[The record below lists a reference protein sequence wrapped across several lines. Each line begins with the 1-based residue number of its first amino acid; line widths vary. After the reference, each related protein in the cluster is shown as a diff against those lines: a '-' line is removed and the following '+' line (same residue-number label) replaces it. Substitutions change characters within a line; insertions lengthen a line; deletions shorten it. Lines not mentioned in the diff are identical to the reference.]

1 MRVLIQMLQHPVT
14 IVASIF
20 LGVLLGQ
27 YFPGFSLSLTP
38 VADVYI
44 SLLKMVALPLMISA
58 VIFSV
63 SRLLGDGDAPVLMRR
78 FLLMFV
84 LVMPFAMVVSFATS
98 LILTPGKDISP
109 KSQVALGALI
119 DTGEIGDGASIELY
133 IDRAAEDERE
143 LGSLLTSIVPDN
155 IFASLSNGDALPV
168 LIFALIFGA
177 SLGSVS
183 ARLKGTLTAV
193 LESVYRSCLLMTSWL
208 VVPLPIALVASLS
221 SQLATSGI
229 EPLLLMGEFL
239 VALTISS
246 VAILVIATLVIWE
259 RSGASPAVVVD
270 ALKLPF
276 AVALAT
282 RNSIA
287 SMPPMM
293 EALEKLRF
301 PKLQVELMVPLSIS
315 LARIGPTMFYVT
327 ATLFIAEL
335 YGRDLAVADLLLVAF
350 ACFLAGMASAGATGV
365 VALSMVSISC
375 GYLQLPF
382 EAVLVLFIAVDV
394 ISDTL
399 RTLVLVIGNM
409 AFSTLVCPRPLRI

>member
-1 MRVLIQMLQHPVT
+1 MSFLIQTLKHPAT
-14 IVASIF
+14 IVASIALGIF
-20 LGVLLGQ
+20 LGQ
-27 YFPGFSLSLTP
+27 QFPSFSLSLSP
-38 VADVYI
+38 IADVYI
-44 SLLKMVALPLMISA
+44 SLLKMIALPLMITA
-58 VIFSV
+58 VIFSI
-63 SRLLGDGDAPVLMRR
+63 SRLMSDGEAPVLMRR
-78 FLLMFV
+78 FLLMFA
-84 LVMPFAMVVSFATS
+84 LVIPFAILVS
-98 LILTPGKDISP
+98 LITSVVLTPGKVITP
-109 KSQVALGALI
+109 EAQ
-119 DTGEIGDGASIELY
+119 
-133 IDRAAEDERE
+133 AA
-143 LGSLLTSIVPDN
+143 LGSLIGADNIGDAASVEFFRESVSEDNAELHSILMSIVPNN

-208 VVPLPIALVASLS
+208 VVPLPVALIASLS

-229 EPLLLMGEFL
+229 QPLLLMGEFL
-239 VALTISS
+239 MALAVSS
-246 VAILVIATLVIWE
+246 IFVLIIATIVIWI
-259 RSGASPAVVVD
+259 RSGANFSAVINS
-270 ALKLPF
+270 LQMPF

-293 EALEKLRF
+293 EALEKLNF

-335 YGRDLAVADLLLVAF
+335 YGRDLALADLFLVGF

-365 VALSMVSISC
+365 VALSMISISC

-382 EAVLVLFIAVDV
+382 EAVLILFIAVDV

-409 AFSTLVCPRPLRI
+409 AFSSLVCPRPLRI

>member
-1 MRVLIQMLQHPVT
+1 MSFLIQILKHPAT
-14 IVASIF
+14 IVASIALGIF
-20 LGVLLGQ
+20 LGQ
-27 YFPGFSLSLTP
+27 QFPSFSLSLSP
-38 VADVYI
+38 IADVYI
-44 SLLKMVALPLMISA
+44 SLLKMIALPLMITA
-58 VIFSV
+58 VIFSI
-63 SRLLGDGDAPVLMRR
+63 SRLMSDGEAPVLMRR
-78 FLLMFV
+78 FLLMFA
-84 LVMPFAMVVSFATS
+84 LVIPFAILVS
-98 LILTPGKDISP
+98 LITSVVLTPGKVITP
-109 KSQVALGALI
+109 EAQTA
-119 DTGEIGDGASIELY
+119 
-133 IDRAAEDERE
+133 
-143 LGSLLTSIVPDN
+143 LGSLIGADNISDATSVEFFRESVSEDNAELQSILMSIVPNN

-208 VVPLPIALVASLS
+208 VVPLPIALIASLS

-229 EPLLLMGEFL
+229 QPLLLMGEFL
-239 VALTISS
+239 MALAVSS
-246 VAILVIATLVIWE
+246 MFVLIIATIVIWI
-259 RSGASPAVVVD
+259 RSGANFSVVINS
-270 ALKLPF
+270 LQMPF

-293 EALEKLRF
+293 EALEKLNF

-335 YGRDLAVADLLLVAF
+335 YGRDLALADLFLVGF

-365 VALSMVSISC
+365 VALSMISISC

-382 EAVLVLFIAVDV
+382 EAVLILFIAVDV

-409 AFSTLVCPRPLRI
+409 AFSSLVCPRPLRI

>member
-1 MRVLIQMLQHPVT
+1 MSYLVQILKHPAAIIAS
-14 IVASIF
+14 IVVGIF
-20 LGVLLGQ
+20 LGQQFPVL
-27 YFPGFSLSLTP
+27 SLKLTP
-38 VADVYI
+38 VAEIYI

-58 VIFSV
+58 VIFSI
-63 SRLLGDGDAPVLMRR
+63 SRLLSDGEAPVLMRR
-78 FLLMFV
+78 FLLTFI
-84 LVMPFAMVVSFATS
+84 LVIPSAIIVSLTTS
-98 LILTPGKDISP
+98 AILTPGKVITSDE
-109 KSQVALGALI
+109 QVALGSLI
-119 DTGEIGDGASIELY
+119 GTNEIGDAASVKLFSESSSEDNSELY
-133 IDRAAEDERE
+133 SI
-143 LGSLLTSIVPDN
+143 LMSIVPEN

-208 VVPLPIALVASLS
+208 VIPLPIALVASLS

-229 EPLLLMGEFL
+229 QPLLLMGEFL
-239 VALTISS
+239 VALTVSS
-246 VAILVIATLVIWE
+246 LVVLVIAIIVIWI
-259 RSGASPAVVVD
+259 RSGASFSAVINS
-270 ALKLPF
+270 LQMPF

-293 EALEKLRF
+293 EALEKLQF

-335 YGRDLAVADLLLVAF
+335 YGRELLAADLFLVGF

-365 VALSMVSISC
+365 VALSMISISC

-382 EAVLVLFIAVDV
+382 EAVLILFITVDV

-399 RTLVLVIGNM
+399 RTVVLVIGNM
-409 AFSTLVCPRPLRI
+409 AFSSIVCPRPLRI

>member
-1 MRVLIQMLQHPVT
+1 MSFLIQFLKHPVT
-14 IVASIF
+14 IVASIALGIF
-20 LGVLLGQ
+20 LGQ
-27 YFPGFSLSLTP
+27 QFPSFSLSLSP
-38 VADVYI
+38 IADVYI
-44 SLLKMVALPLMISA
+44 SLLKMIALPLMITA
-58 VIFSV
+58 VIFSI
-63 SRLLGDGDAPVLMRR
+63 SRLMSDGEAPVLMRR
-78 FLLMFV
+78 FLLMFA
-84 LVMPFAMVVSFATS
+84 LVIPFAILVS
-98 LILTPGKDISP
+98 LITSVVLTPGKVITP
-109 KSQVALGALI
+109 EAQ
-119 DTGEIGDGASIELY
+119 
-133 IDRAAEDERE
+133 AA
-143 LGSLLTSIVPDN
+143 LGSLIGADNISDTTSVEFFRESVSEDNAELHSILMSIVPNN

-208 VVPLPIALVASLS
+208 VVPLPIALIASLS

-229 EPLLLMGEFL
+229 QPLLLMGEFL
-239 VALTISS
+239 MALAVSS
-246 VAILVIATLVIWE
+246 IFVLIIATIVIWI
-259 RSGASPAVVVD
+259 RSGANFSVVINS
-270 ALKLPF
+270 LQMPF

-293 EALEKLRF
+293 EALEKLNF

-335 YGRDLAVADLLLVAF
+335 YGRDLALADLFLVGF

-365 VALSMVSISC
+365 VALSMISISC

-382 EAVLVLFIAVDV
+382 EAVLILFIAVDV

-409 AFSTLVCPRPLRI
+409 AFSSLVCPRPLRI

>member
-1 MRVLIQMLQHPVT
+1 MSFLIQILKHPAT
-14 IVASIF
+14 IVASIALGIF
-20 LGVLLGQ
+20 LGQ
-27 YFPGFSLSLTP
+27 QFPSFSLSLSP
-38 VADVYI
+38 IADVYI
-44 SLLKMVALPLMISA
+44 SLLKMIALPLMITA
-58 VIFSV
+58 VIFSI
-63 SRLLGDGDAPVLMRR
+63 SRLMSDGEAPVLMRR
-78 FLLMFV
+78 FLLMFA
-84 LVMPFAMVVSFATS
+84 LVIPFAILVS
-98 LILTPGKDISP
+98 LITSVVLTPGKVITP
-109 KSQVALGALI
+109 EAQ
-119 DTGEIGDGASIELY
+119 
-133 IDRAAEDERE
+133 AA
-143 LGSLLTSIVPDN
+143 LGSLIGADNISDATSVEFFRESVSEDNAELHSILMSIVPNN

-208 VVPLPIALVASLS
+208 VVPLPIALIASLS

-229 EPLLLMGEFL
+229 QPLLLMGEFL
-239 VALTISS
+239 MALAVSS
-246 VAILVIATLVIWE
+246 MFVLIIATIVIWI
-259 RSGASPAVVVD
+259 RSGANFSVVINS
-270 ALKLPF
+270 LQMPF

-293 EALEKLRF
+293 EALEKLNF

-335 YGRDLAVADLLLVAF
+335 YGRDLALADLFLVGF

-365 VALSMVSISC
+365 VALSMISISC

-382 EAVLVLFIAVDV
+382 EAVLILFIAVDV

-409 AFSTLVCPRPLRI
+409 AFSSLVCPRPLRI

>member
-1 MRVLIQMLQHPVT
+1 MSFLIQILKHPAT
-14 IVASIF
+14 IVASIALGIF
-20 LGVLLGQ
+20 LGQ
-27 YFPGFSLSLTP
+27 QFPSFSLSLSP
-38 VADVYI
+38 IADVYI
-44 SLLKMVALPLMISA
+44 SLLKMIALPLMITA
-58 VIFSV
+58 VIFSI
-63 SRLLGDGDAPVLMRR
+63 SRLMSDGEAPVLMRR
-78 FLLMFV
+78 FLLMFA
-84 LVMPFAMVVSFATS
+84 LVIPFAILVS
-98 LILTPGKDISP
+98 LITSVVLTPGKVITP
-109 KSQVALGALI
+109 EAQ
-119 DTGEIGDGASIELY
+119 
-133 IDRAAEDERE
+133 AA
-143 LGSLLTSIVPDN
+143 LGSLIGADNISDTTSVEFFRESVSEDNAELHSILMSIVPNN

-208 VVPLPIALVASLS
+208 VVPLPIALIASLS

-229 EPLLLMGEFL
+229 QPLLLMGEFL
-239 VALTISS
+239 MALAVSS
-246 VAILVIATLVIWE
+246 IFVLIIATIVIWI
-259 RSGASPAVVVD
+259 RSGANFSAVINS
-270 ALKLPF
+270 LQMPF

-293 EALEKLRF
+293 EALEKLNF

-335 YGRDLAVADLLLVAF
+335 YGRDLALADLFLVGF
-350 ACFLAGMASAGATGV
+350 ACFLAGMASAGTTGV
-365 VALSMVSISC
+365 VALSMISISC

-382 EAVLVLFIAVDV
+382 EAVLILFIAVDV

-409 AFSTLVCPRPLRI
+409 AFSSLVCPRPLRI

>member
-20 LGVLLGQ
+20 LGVLFGQ
-27 YFPGFSLSLTP
+27 YFPDFSLSLTP
-38 VADVYI
+38 IADVYI

-78 FLLMFV
+78 FLLMFF

-109 KSQVALGALI
+109 ESQVALGALI
-119 DTGEIGDGASIELY
+119 DTGEIGDGASIELF
-133 IDRAAEDERE
+133 IDRAAEDESE

-239 VALTISS
+239 IALTISS
-246 VAILVIATLVIWE
+246 VSILVIATLVIWM
-259 RSGASPAVVVD
+259 RSGASLAVVVD

-335 YGRDLAVADLLLVAF
+335 YGRDLVVADLLLVAF

-399 RTLVLVIGNM
+399 RTLVLVLGNM

>member
-20 LGVLLGQ
+20 LGVLFGQ
-27 YFPGFSLSLTP
+27 YFPDFSLSLTP
-38 VADVYI
+38 IADVYI

-78 FLLMFV
+78 FLLMFF
-84 LVMPFAMVVSFATS
+84 LVMPFAMMVSFATS

-109 KSQVALGALI
+109 ESQVALGALI
-119 DTGEIGDGASIELY
+119 DTGEIGDGASIELF
-133 IDRAAEDERE
+133 IDRAAEDESE

-239 VALTISS
+239 IALTISS
-246 VAILVIATLVIWE
+246 VSILVIATLVIWM
-259 RSGASPAVVVD
+259 RSGASLAVVVD

-399 RTLVLVIGNM
+399 RTLVLVLGNM